1 MSKELTC
8 FKAYDVRGELGLN
21 LNGDICYRI
30 GRAYAEV
37 MESKTVIIGRD
48 VRKSSPEL
56 SKCFSEG
63 LMDNGVKVLD
73 IGIAGTEE
81 VYWATTHFSACGGIM
96 ITASHNPIS
105 FNGIKMVKSESRPLE
120 TNEFLMIKKTAENN
134 SFPILKN
141 RGKVVD
147 IFYESKDAYVNK
159 LFEFIDTN
167 LLPKLNIVINGGNG
181 ALGPTFDL
189 FEEKLQK
196 KSKNLKFFKYQHNPD
211 SNFPNGIPNPL
222 IKENHQFNKNLVISK
237 NADLGIA
244 FDGDFDRCF
253 FFDENGNFV
262 PGEYIVGLLAEIFLL
277 KEPGS
282 KIIHD
287 SRVIWNIKDVVEN
300 HSGYSL
306 VSKTGHAF
314 IKKSMRDNNAIYGGE
329 MSAHHYFREFAYCDS
344 GMIPWLLIIE
354 LMGRKE
360 KKLSELVK
368 DRQQKFP
375 SSGEINFTIKKPEKM
390 IEKVLKYF
398 QDQYLYYDY
407 FDGLSVVFEDWR
419 FNLRISNTEPLVRLN
434 LETKKNLDLLNHGIK
449 KLTKILLGD

>member
-21 LNGDICYRI
+21 INGEICYRI

-48 VRKSSPEL
+48 VRESSPEL

-63 LMDNGVKVLD
+63 LIDNGVTVLD

-81 VYWATTHFSACGGIM
+81 VYWATTYFNACGGIM

-120 TNEFLMIKKTAENN
+120 NNEFLMIKKTAENN
-134 SFPILKN
+134 TFPTIKKK
-141 RGKVVD
+141 GKVVD
-147 IFYESKDAYVNK
+147 TFYESKDAYVDK
-159 LFEFIDTN
+159 LFEFIDIN
-167 LLPKLNIVINGGNG
+167 LLPKLNVVINGGNG
-181 ALGPTFDL
+181 ALGPTFDY

-196 KSKNLKFFKYQHNPD
+196 NSKNLNFFKYQHNPD
-211 SNFPNGIPNPL
+211 ANFPNGIPNPL
-222 IKENHQFNKNLVISK
+222 IKENHQLNKNLVISN
-237 NADLGIA
+237 NADMGIA

-277 KEPGS
+277 KEPSS

-287 SRVIWNIKDVVEN
+287 YRVIWNIQDVVKN
-300 HSGYSL
+300 LNGYSL

-314 IKKSMRDNNAIYGGE
+314 IKKSMRHNNAIYGGE
-329 MSAHHYFREFAYCDS
+329 ISAHHYFREFAYCDS
-344 GMIPWLLIIE
+344 GMIPWLLIVE

-375 SSGEINFTIKKPEKM
+375 SSGEINFTMKKPEKM
-390 IEKVLKYF
+390 IEKILKYF
-398 QDQYLYYDY
+398 QNQYLYYDY
-407 FDGLSVVFEDWR
+407 FDGLSLVFEDWR

-434 LETKKNLDLLNHGIK
+434 IETKENLDLLNHRIEE
-449 KLTKILLGD
+449 LSKILISE

>member
-37 MESKTVIIGRD
+37 MECKTVIIGRD

-81 VYWATTHFSACGGIM
+81 VYWATTHFNACGGIM

-134 SFPILKN
+134 NFPILKN

-196 KSKNLKFFKYQHNPD
+196 KSKNLKFYKYQHNPD

-237 NADLGIA
+237 NADFVIS
-244 FDGDFDRCF
+244 FYGDFDSCL
-253 FFDENGNFV
+253 FFD
-262 PGEYIVGLLAEIFLL
+262 
-277 KEPGS
+277 
-282 KIIHD
+282 
-287 SRVIWNIKDVVEN
+287 
-300 HSGYSL
+300 
-306 VSKTGHAF
+306 
-314 IKKSMRDNNAIYGGE
+314 
-329 MSAHHYFREFAYCDS
+329 
-344 GMIPWLLIIE
+344 
-354 LMGRKE
+354 
-360 KKLSELVK
+360 
-368 DRQQKFP
+368 
-375 SSGEINFTIKKPEKM
+375 
-390 IEKVLKYF
+390 
-398 QDQYLYYDY
+398 
-407 FDGLSVVFEDWR
+407 
-419 FNLRISNTEPLVRLN
+419 
-434 LETKKNLDLLNHGIK
+434 
-449 KLTKILLGD
+449 